1 MSKFVKSLSALVFCT
16 SLFSLPPST
25 HALSFI
31 QFGDIEQ
38 TQSWRLPTSIFES
51 AGFDAIEA
59 FIVSSGGGGPFENP
73 GFSLFNNAS
82 WSGTLVN
89 PTYTAATGDKLIS
102 LNFSLNFDGDLH
114 PVLDGGTPSAANLP
128 LPVTF
133 DILFHNGGLE
143 GAVVSSFRLTF
154 NGANNLAIPSLIPT
168 GVVYDRADPPAPV
181 TVPDTASTLGLLGLS
196 LAGLAGLRRKL
207 RLS

>member
-1 MSKFVKSLSALVFCT
+1 MRTHKFVKSLSALVFCT
-16 SLFSLPPST
+16 GLFCSPAT

-31 QFGDIEQ
+31 QFGNIEQ
-38 TQSWRLPTSIFES
+38 TQSWRLPTSMFET

-89 PTYTAATGDKLIS
+89 PTYTAATGDKVINLD
-102 LNFSLNFDGDLH
+102 FSLNFDGDLKDDTQTN
-114 PVLDGGTPSAANLP
+114 PLLSTP
-128 LPVTF
+128 LPVVF

-143 GAVVSSFRLTF
+143 GAVVSGFRLTF
-154 NGANNLAIPSLIPT
+154 NGANNLAIPSLIPS
-168 GVVYDRADPPAPV
+168 GVVYDRADPPAG
-181 TVPDTASTLGLLGLS
+181 VPDTASTLSLLGMGV
-196 LAGLAGLRRKL
+196 AGLGGLRRKL
-207 RLS
+207 RLA

>member
-16 SLFSLPPST
+16 ALFSLSPST

-38 TQSWRLPTSIFES
+38 TQSWRLPTSIFET

-89 PTYTAATGDKLIS
+89 PTYTAATGDNVVNLD
-102 LNFSLNFDGDLH
+102 FSLNFDGDLRD
-114 PVLDGGTPSAANLP
+114 PTQTDPRLSTP
-128 LPVTF
+128 LPVVF
-133 DILFHNGGLE
+133 DILFHNGGVE

-154 NGANNLAIPSLIPT
+154 NGANNLAIPSFIPA
-168 GVVYDRADPPAPV
+168 GVVYDRADPPAP
-181 TVPDTASTLGLLGLS
+181 TAVPDTGSTLGLLGLS